1 MQVEKKIFSVMI
13 VSALTLLFAGCPQIE
28 KPAKVILKPYPTKQ
42 QQGTAMPKRFQ
53 VSDPKEKTI
62 VNSAIELSK
71 KYADL
76 SEEKS
81 VLHQKNLELT
91 TDNKQLKQK
100 VATLEPQ
107 LEQAKKEL
115 AEAND
120 LLIEMR
126 IELNNWKTN
135 IIGFRNE
142 IRDSDKTQLEALLKI
157 LKALGGEIKN
167 EKSQEQ
173 QQDSIAQSQNN

>member
-1 MQVEKKIFSVMI
+1 MLVEKKILSAMI

-28 KPAKVILKPYPTKQ
+28 KPAKVILKPNPTEQ
-42 QQGTAMPKRFQ
+42 QQSTATPKRFQ
-53 VSDPKEKTI
+53 VSGPKKQTV
-62 VNSAIELSK
+62 VNSTIELSK
-71 KYADL
+71 KYVAL
-76 SEEKS
+76 SEEKN

-91 TDNKQLKQK
+91 TENKQLKQK
-100 VATLEPQ
+100 VATLGPQ

-167 EKSQEQ
+167 EKPQEQ
-173 QQDSIAQSQNN
+173 QQDSTAQSQNN